1 MDPMQAII
9 LALIQ
14 GLTEF
19 LPISSSGHL
28 ILPQTLLGWQDQG
41 LAFDVAVHIGSLVAV
56 LSYFRR
62 DVLSLLSGWSSS
74 VIQRREVGESR
85 LAWLVI
91 LATIP
96 AVLAGLLFND
106 VIEQHF
112 RSAAVL
118 ATTTLVFGLL
128 LGLGDYTRRENRR
141 LSDIGIGI
149 ALLIGLA
156 QAIALVPGT
165 SRSGITITAALLLGL
180 GRADAARFSFLLSMP
195 IIAAAGC
202 YKLLEL
208 LQSSAPVEW
217 GNLAL
222 GFAVSALSAY
232 LCITAFMQ
240 WIERVGMMPFVIY
253 RIILAAVIVMVAMP

>member
-1 MDPMQAII
+1 MDPIQAVL

-28 ILPQTLLGWQDQG
+28 ILPQALFGWQDQG
-41 LAFDVAVHIGSLVAV
+41 LAFDVAVHLGSLVAV

-62 DVLSLLSGWSSS
+62 DVLALLSSWSQS
-74 VIQRREVGESR
+74 VVQRRDVGESR

-91 LATIP
+91 LATLP

-106 VIEQHF
+106 VIEEHL
-112 RSAAVL
+112 RSAWVL
-118 ATTTLVFGLL
+118 AATTLIFGLL
-128 LGLGDYTRRENRR
+128 LGLADYTRRER
-141 LSDIGIGI
+141 LSLGEIGVGV
-149 ALLIGLA
+149 ALVVGLA
-156 QAIALVPGT
+156 QAVALVPGT
-165 SRSGITITAALLLGL
+165 SRSGITITAALMVGL
-180 GRADAARFSFLLSMP
+180 GRSDAARFSFLLSMP

-208 LQSSAPVEW
+208 LQGHVPVEW
-217 GNLAL
+217 GTLAL

-232 LCITAFMQ
+232 VCIAAFMQ
-240 WIERVGMMPFVIY
+240 WIERIGMMPFVIY
-253 RIILAAVIVMVAMP
+253 RIGLAAVIILVAMQ